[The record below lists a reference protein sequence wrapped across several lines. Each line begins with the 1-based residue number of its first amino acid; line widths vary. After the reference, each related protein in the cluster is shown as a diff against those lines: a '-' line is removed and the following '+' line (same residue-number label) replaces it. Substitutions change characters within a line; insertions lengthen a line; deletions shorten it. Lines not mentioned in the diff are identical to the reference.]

1 MNTISATLLREHLI
15 EGCIKDANGNFKPFP
30 ILAIDNIPLNIW
42 VHQNTQIIDRA
53 ETLVP
58 AQGWLYNYDSELALS
73 NAWKLLKPEVYKNG
87 AVSTVVPILICS
99 DDLDLACSVIMVEQV
114 VSADQVVWARF
125 GYAFNHI
132 HDVVTSVVWETSP
145 SAPRLSF
152 SLSEFEKAYNDLK
165 ELDKK
170 WSEGFI

>member
-1 MNTISATLLREHLI
+1 MNTISATLLHEHLI

-42 VHQNTQIIDRA
+42 VHQNTHIIDRA
-53 ETLVP
+53 ESLVP
-58 AQGWLYNYDSELALS
+58 AQGWLYDYNNNLALS
-73 NAWKLLKPEVYKNG
+73 NAWQLLKPEVYENG
-87 AVSTVVPILICS
+87 AISTVVPLLICS
-99 DDLDLACSVIMVEQV
+99 DDLDLVCSVIMVEQV
-114 VSADQVVWARF
+114 VSADKVVWARF
-125 GYAFNHI
+125 GRAFTHI

-152 SLSEFEKAYNDLK
+152 SLSDFEKAYNDLK

-170 WSEGFI
+170 WSENFI

>member
-1 MNTISATLLREHLI
+1 MNTISATLLREHPI
-15 EGCIKDANGNFKPFP
+15 EGCIKDANGNLKPFP
-30 ILAIDNIPLNIW
+30 ILAIDNVPLNIW
-42 VHQNTQIIDRA
+42 MHQNARVIDDMND
-53 ETLVP
+53 LVP
-58 AQGWLYNYDSELALS
+58 AQGWLYDHDSELALS
-73 NAWKLLKPEVYKNG
+73 NAWKLLKPEAYENV
-87 AVSTVVPILICS
+87 AISTVVPILICP
-99 DDLDLACSVIMVEQV
+99 DDLDLTCSVIMVEQI
-114 VSADQVVWARF
+114 VSADQVIWARF

-132 HDVVTSVVWETSP
+132 HDVVTSVVWKTSP

>member
-1 MNTISATLLREHLI
+1 MNTISATLLYEHPI
-15 EGCIKDANGNFKPFP
+15 EGCIKDANGNLKPFP

-42 VHQNTQIIDRA
+42 MHQNARIID
-53 ETLVP
+53 EMNDLVP
-58 AQGWLYNYDSELALS
+58 AQGWLYDHDSELALS
-73 NAWKLLKPEVYKNG
+73 NAWKLLKPQAYENVSI
-87 AVSTVVPILICS
+87 STVVPILICS
-99 DDLDLACSVIMVEQV
+99 DDLDLVCNVVMVEQV
-114 VSADQVVWARF
+114 VSENQVAWARF

>member
-1 MNTISATLLREHLI
+1 MNTISATLLYEHPI
-15 EGCIKDANGNFKPFP
+15 EGCIKDANGNLKPFP

-42 VHQNTQIIDRA
+42 MHQNARIID
-53 ETLVP
+53 EMNDLVP
-58 AQGWLYNYDSELALS
+58 AQGWLYDHDSELALS
-73 NAWKLLKPEVYKNG
+73 NAWKLLKPQAYENVSI
-87 AVSTVVPILICS
+87 STVVPILICS
-99 DDLDLACSVIMVEQV
+99 DDLDLVCNVVMVEQV
-114 VSADQVVWARF
+114 VSENQVAWARF

-152 SLSEFEKAYNDLK
+152 SMSEFEKAYNDLK

>member
-1 MNTISATLLREHLI
+1 MNTISATLLHEHPI
-15 EGCIKDANGNFKPFP
+15 EGCIKDASGNLKPFP

-42 VHQNTQIIDRA
+42 MHQNARVIDDMND
-53 ETLVP
+53 LVP
-58 AQGWLYNYDSELALS
+58 AQGWLYDHDSELALS
-73 NAWKLLKPEVYKNG
+73 NAWKLLKPEAYENV
-87 AVSTVVPILICS
+87 AISTVVPILICP
-99 DDLDLACSVIMVEQV
+99 DDLDLTCSVIMVEQI

-132 HDVVTSVVWETSP
+132 HDVVTSVVWKTSTSVP
-145 SAPRLSF
+145 QLSF